1 VRDRAVRWIA
11 FCIKHWPTVK
21 RQAIRLASLVGGL
34 LILKRE
40 IYDVEHPEPLLIF
53 LGLWLCGIAPA
64 QFFDGLKK
72 LGQEAKGSLDE
83 AADSAPS
90 TSTGPTAT
98 SPSSPEPPK
107 PELKLVDTPESDEA

>member
-1 VRDRAVRWIA
+1 MRDRAVRWIA

-21 RQAIRLASLVGGL
+21 RQLIRLASLVGGL

-72 LGQEAKGSLDE
+72 LGQEAKGSLDQ
-83 AADSAPS
+83 AADSAPN
-90 TSTGPTAT
+90 STGPTAT
-98 SPSSPEPPK
+98 SPEPPK
-107 PELKLVDTPESDEA
+107 PELKLVDTPPENE